1 MAKRIAKLEKF
12 PYQRHAVTFRN
23 MLTIIFEDGNVR
35 IKSEP
40 DSEIEVML
48 AVLSFNIHH
57 LSLSILH

>member
-23 MLTIIFEDGNVR
+23 MLTIIFEDGNVG

-48 AVLSFNIHH
+48 AALSFNIHH
-57 LSLSILH
+57 